1 MKIDSIR
8 TYVLK
13 APTESSFYSS
23 QGLFSGRKSLLVEI
37 TTDEGIVGWG
47 EGGQYGPAE
56 PVRACI
62 DAVLAPALIGKNPLT
77 PSVHW
82 DKLYATNRDFGTKG
96 PYLEALSALDI
107 AMWDITGKFY
117 GARVADLLGGARRE
131 SVAAYGTG
139 FYYPGDAPERIDP
152 GQIQAECA
160 TKIDTGFTMLKAKI
174 GLLPIE
180 ADRRRLQIIR
190 DSVGGDVDML
200 VDCNHAYTFN
210 AARRM
215 GEVLEDLAVLW
226 FEEPVVPEDRAGYR
240 KLREVCRVA
249 VAGGEAEY
257 GRFGFA
263 GLILEGCVDIAQPDL
278 CVSGGI
284 SEWAKIE
291 AVASVSGVTVIP
303 HIWGSGVALAAALQ
317 VLCATPPS
325 VYTARAIPLLNE
337 PVMEF
342 DTTENPLRSELIAAP
357 FALEDGRVA
366 LPSGPGL
373 GIEVDREAIERYRD
387 DR

>member
-1 MKIDSIR
+1 MKIDAIR

-13 APTESSFYSS
+13 APTKKSFYSS
-23 QGLFSGRKSLLVEI
+23 QGLFAGRKSLLVEI
-37 TTDEGIVGWG
+37 ITDEGIVGWG

-62 DAVLAPALIGKNPLT
+62 DAVLAPALIGQNPLT

-82 DKLYATNRDFGTKG
+82 DKMYATNRDFGTKG

-107 AMWDITGKFY
+107 AMWDITGKY
-117 GARVADLLGGARRE
+117 HSARVADLLGGARRE

-139 FYYPGDAPERIDP
+139 FYYPGDAPDRVDP
-152 GQIQAECA
+152 GQIEAEA
-160 TKIDTGFTMLKAKI
+160 AAKLEIGFDMLKAKI
-174 GLLPIE
+174 GLLSIE
-180 ADRRRLQIIR
+180 EDRKRLELIR
-190 DSVGGDVDML
+190 QYVGTGVDLL

-215 GEVLEDLAVLW
+215 GDVLADLGVLW
-226 FEEPVVPEDRAGYR
+226 FEEPVVPEDKAGYR
-240 KLREVCRVA
+240 KLRDVCPVA

-263 GLILEGCVDIAQPDL
+263 SLILGGCVDIAQPDL

-284 SEWAKIE
+284 SEWIKIQ
-291 AVASVSGVTVIP
+291 AVASVTGVTVVP
-303 HIWGSGVALAAALQ
+303 HIWGSGVALGAALQ
-317 VLCATPPS
+317 VLSATPPS
-325 VYTARAIPLLNE
+325 VYTARSIPLLNE

-342 DTTENPLRSELIAAP
+342 DTTDNPLRSELITVP
-357 FALEDGRVA
+357 FALEEGR
-366 LPSGPGL
+366 
-373 GIEVDREAIERYRD
+373 
-387 DR
+387 